1 MIQVHDELLV
11 ECNDKIVSL
20 TKKQI
25 ANEMENAT
33 DPLVKFSIPLTVD
46 VKSGNNW
53 NEAH

>member
-1 MIQVHDELLV
+1 MTINCSILY
-11 ECNDKIVSL
+11 IATFFVSN

-25 ANEMENAT
+25 SYEMENAT